1 MKKTLRSLVLNPGD
15 TVAVLLE
22 KGAKG
27 DMVTIGAQK
36 IELLE
41 DIEFAHKVL
50 IKDSAK
56 NAPVIKYGVEIGYML
71 ADTAKGSWIHGHNMG
86 CDRGKKRR
94 DQSK

>member
-1 MKKTLRSLVLNPGD
+1 MKKTLRSLILTPED

-22 KGAKG
+22 KGSKG
-27 DMVTIGAQK
+27 DIVTIDEQQ
-36 IELLE
+36 IVLLE

-50 IKDSAK
+50 IKDSEK

-71 ADTAKGSWIHGHNMG
+71 AETQQGSWIHGHNMG

-94 DQSK
+94 ELLK

>member
-1 MKKTLRSLVLNPGD
+1 MKKTVRSLVMNPED

-27 DMVTIGAQK
+27 DTVAIGDQQ
-36 IELLE
+36 IELQE
-41 DIEFAHKVL
+41 DIDFAHKVL

-71 ADTAKGSWIHGHNMG
+71 AETPKGSWIHGHNMG

-94 DQSK
+94 ELLK